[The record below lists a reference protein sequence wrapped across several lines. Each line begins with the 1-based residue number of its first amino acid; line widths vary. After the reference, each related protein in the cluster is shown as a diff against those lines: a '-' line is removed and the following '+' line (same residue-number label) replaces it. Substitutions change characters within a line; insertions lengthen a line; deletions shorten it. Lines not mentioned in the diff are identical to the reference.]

1 MTGVCLCVCS
11 HAGVLKGFSAHRITA
26 VAVADND
33 DDEGD
38 LTVFPPPSPLRALLS
53 GKFNEASKQ
62 PVFSSR

>member
-1 MTGVCLCVCS
+1 MSVCVCVCS

-53 GKFNEASKQ
+53 GKLNEASKQ
-62 PVFSSR
+62 PAFSSR